1 MKIAIGNDH
10 VGIELK
16 QIIIEELT
24 KRNIEIIDCGTDK
37 SERTD
42 YPIFAE
48 KAANLVAEGLVDKG
62 IVLCGSGVGIS
73 IAANK
78 VNGIRCVCCS
88 EAYSAKLSREHNDT
102 NMLALG
108 SRVVG
113 KEVARM
119 IVNTWLDSEFE
130 GERHQGRI
138 DLIRE
143 IEKKQTDNKI
153 SK

>member
-16 QIIIEELT
+16 ATVIEELE
-24 KRNIEIIDCGTDK
+24 KRKIEIIDCGTD
-37 SERTD
+37 SSNRVD
-42 YPIFAE
+42 YPTYAE
-48 KAANLVAEGLVDKG
+48 KVANLVAKGEADQG
-62 IVLCGSGVGIS
+62 IVLCGTGVGVS

-88 EAYSAKLSREHNDT
+88 DPYSAKLSREHNDT

-113 KEVARM
+113 KELARM
-119 IVNTWLDSEFE
+119 IVNEWLDGVYE
-130 GERHQGRI
+130 GGRHQKRV
-138 DLIRE
+138 DLIKD
-143 IEKKQTDNKI
+143 IEKRQ
-153 SK
+153 

>member
-10 VGIELK
+10 IGIELK
-16 QIIIEELT
+16 QVIIDELIKRDIEV
-24 KRNIEIIDCGTDK
+24 IDCGTDNAD
-37 SERTD
+37 RTD

-48 KAANLVAEGLVDKG
+48 KVANLVSSGAVEKG
-62 IVLCGSGVGIS
+62 IIMCGTGVGIS

-88 EAYSAKLSREHNDT
+88 ESYSAMLSRQHNNT

-119 IVNTWLDSEFE
+119 IVNAWLDAVYE
-130 GERHQGRI
+130 GDRHQRRI
-138 DLIRE
+138 DLISE
-143 IEKKQTDNKI
+143 IETKQRRKI
-153 SK
+153 

>member
-16 QIIIEELT
+16 ATVIEELK
-24 KRNIEIIDCGTDK
+24 KRKIEVIDCGTDSSK
-37 SERTD
+37 RVD

-48 KAANLVAEGLVDKG
+48 KVANLVANGEADKG
-62 IVLCGSGVGIS
+62 IVLCGTGVGVS

-88 EAYSAKLSREHNDT
+88 DPYSAKLSREHNDT
-102 NMLALG
+102 NVLAMG

-113 KEVARM
+113 TELARM
-119 IVNTWLDSEFE
+119 IVNEWLDGTYE
-130 GERHQGRI
+130 GGRHQKRI
-138 DLIRE
+138 DLIND
-143 IEKKQTDNKI
+143 IEGRQ
-153 SK
+153 

>member
-10 VGIELK
+10 IGIELK
-16 QIIIEELT
+16 QVIIDELI
-24 KRNIEIIDCGTDK
+24 KRNIEVIDCGTDNAD
-37 SERTD
+37 RTD

-48 KAANLVAEGLVDKG
+48 KVANLVSSGAVEKG
-62 IVLCGSGVGIS
+62 IIMCGTGVGIS

-88 EAYSAKLSREHNDT
+88 ESYSAMLSRQHNNT

-119 IVNTWLDSEFE
+119 IVNAWLDAVYE
-130 GERHQGRI
+130 GDRHQRRI
-138 DLIRE
+138 DLISE
-143 IEKKQTDNKI
+143 IETKQRRKI
-153 SK
+153 

>member
-10 VGIELK
+10 IGIELK
-16 QIIIEELT
+16 QVIIDELI
-24 KRNIEIIDCGTDK
+24 KRNIEVIDCGTDNAD
-37 SERTD
+37 RTD

-48 KAANLVAEGLVDKG
+48 KVANLVSSGAVEKG
-62 IVLCGSGVGIS
+62 IIMCGTGVGIS

-88 EAYSAKLSREHNDT
+88 ESYSAMLSRQHNNT

-119 IVNTWLDSEFE
+119 IVNAWLDAVYE
-130 GERHQGRI
+130 GDRHQRRI
-138 DLIRE
+138 DLISE
-143 IEKKQTDNKI
+143 IETKQKRKI
-153 SK
+153 

>member
-16 QIIIEELT
+16 QVIIEELD
-24 KRNIEIIDCGTDK
+24 KRKIEIIDCGTN
-37 SERTD
+37 SNERTD

-48 KAANLVAEGLVDKG
+48 KVANLVSSGTANMG
-62 IVLCGSGVGIS
+62 IILCGSGVGIS

-88 EAYSAKLSREHNDT
+88 ESYSAKLSREHNNT

-113 KEVARM
+113 KEVARL
-119 IVNTWLDSEFE
+119 ILNTWLDAEFE
-130 GERHQGRI
+130 GGRHQGRI
-138 DLIRE
+138 DLIKE
-143 IEKKQTDNKI
+143 IEKKQID
-153 SK
+153 

>member
-1 MKIAIGNDH
+1 VKIAIGNDH
-10 VGIELK
+10 VGFELK
-16 QIIIEELT
+16 QIIIEELE
-24 KRNIEIIDCGTDK
+24 KRKIEIIDCGTN
-37 SERTD
+37 SAERTD

-48 KAANLVAEGLVDKG
+48 KVANLVSNGTVNMG

-73 IAANK
+73 IASNK

-88 EAYSAKLSREHNDT
+88 EAYSAKLSRQHNDT

-119 IVNTWLDSEFE
+119 IVNTWLDADYES
-130 GERHQGRI
+130 GRHQIRI
-138 DLIRE
+138 DLIRD
-143 IEKKQTDNKI
+143 IELRQKLK
-153 SK
+153 

>member
-16 QIIIEELT
+16 STMIEELS
-24 KRNIEIIDCGTDK
+24 KRGIEIIDCGTDS
-37 SERTD
+37 SERCD

-48 KAANLVAEGLVDKG
+48 KVANLVADKKVDLG
-62 IVLCGSGVGIS
+62 IVLCGTGVGVS

-78 VNGIRCVCCS
+78 VDGIRCVCCS
-88 EAYSAKLSREHNDT
+88 EPYSAKLSREHNNT
-102 NMLALG
+102 NVLALG

-113 KEVARM
+113 KELARM
-119 IVNTWLDSEFE
+119 IFNEWMDAKFE
-130 GERHQGRI
+130 GGRHQRRI

-143 IEKKQTDNKI
+143 LEEKQ
-153 SK
+153 

>member
-16 QIIIEELT
+16 QVIIEELD
-24 KRNIEIIDCGTDK
+24 KRKIEIIDCGTNGN
-37 SERTD
+37 ERTD

-48 KAANLVAEGLVDKG
+48 EVANLVSNGSVNMG

-88 EAYSAKLSREHNDT
+88 ESYSAKLSRQHNDT

-113 KEVARM
+113 KEVARL
-119 IVNTWLDSEFE
+119 IVNTWLDAEFE
-130 GERHQGRI
+130 GGRHQGRI

-143 IEKKQTDNKI
+143 IEKKQID
-153 SK
+153 